1 LVAPASSLSNHE
13 RINVGRRLLVG
24 LHAAGLRQVWYLPDR
39 HDLLARAAESV
50 PGVELIA
57 ALQQVSDTPEDTL
70 RATQVMVDAGVRVL
84 VTHGGDGTNRLVAM
98 RAGDVPLLPIAA
110 GTNNVFPYAVEATT
124 AGFAAGVLAVA
135 RAPDG
140 CVQRHKRIRV
150 QVDGREGFAVVDAAV
165 LRDEAVGS
173 RAVWDAERVVACM
186 LTRAAPGAVGL
197 SGLAGGLMTV
207 QPTDPMGAYVEIG
220 TGTRIL
226 VLIAPGRCTTT
237 EIRSVRSVAVGEC
250 VEVGPLSGT
259 VALDGEREL
268 AVRDQL
274 VRLTL
279 EASGPWVVDV
289 AAVLAWAQRNGAFV
303 RQ

>member
-1 LVAPASSLSNHE
+1 V
-13 RINVGRRLLVG
+13 
-24 LHAAGLRQVWYLPDR
+24 RQVWYLPDR

-50 PGVELIA
+50 PDVELIA
-57 ALQQVSDTPEDTL
+57 ALQQASDTPEDTL

-98 RAGDVPLLPIAA
+98 RSGDVPLLPIAA
-110 GTNNVFPYAVEATT
+110 GTNNVFPYAVEATA
-124 AGFAAGVLAVA
+124 AGFAAGVMAFSQ
-135 RAPDG
+135 APDS

-197 SGLAGGLMTV
+197 SGLAGGLVTV
-207 QPTDPMGAYVEIG
+207 HPTDPLGAYVEMG
-220 TGTRIL
+220 SGTRIL
-226 VLIAPGRCTTT
+226 VLIAPGRTATT
-237 EIRSVRSVAVGEC
+237 ELRSVRTVGVGES
-250 VEVGPLSGT
+250 VELGPLNGT

-268 AVRDQL
+268 PVRDQR

-279 EASGPWVVDV
+279 QASGPRVVDI
-289 AAVLAWAQRNGAFV
+289 AAVLAWAQRTNAFL
-303 RQ
+303 RP